1 MKAMVDLHPDL
12 RDLVDTMNRLSIL
25 PSGFDGRPKVDE
37 WLQTLTNMSASDEL
51 TDAQVKQFIFD
62 LETSYN
68 AFTKALH
75 NS

>member
-1 MKAMVDLHPDL
+1 MDELHPDL

-25 PSGFDGRPKVDE
+25 PSDFNGRKRVAE
-37 WLQTLTNMSASDEL
+37 WLQTLSSMSASDEL
-51 TDAQVKQFIFD
+51 SDAQVRQLLFE

-68 AFTKALH
+68 EFNKVLH